1 VESIVIEPTVLK
13 RTEPNGLSFRRIA
26 LISKSSSVFAVVL
39 FLSIAGCTYL
49 GHMSLRFE
57 TAERINPTLPQ
68 DPVFNEAI
76 ATHTDVVRLTFVP
89 DRNIRAAVNH
99 DHLNVSTNAAF
110 CDGARESLGP
120 IPTIFDADGPISLH
134 KISGPSASEDHRVWI
149 YIYAHRDRASQSG
162 TEAGQ
167 HTKYDLAQSTRD
179 VCVTINALTMVLSG
193 FTSQEV
199 NIKAA
204 ALQSAVLK
212 EFPSTATH
220 IAQN

>member
-1 VESIVIEPTVLK
+1 ML
-13 RTEPNGLSFRRIA
+13 
-26 LISKSSSVFAVVL
+26 
-39 FLSIAGCTYL
+39 
-49 GHMSLRFE
+49 LRFE
-57 TAERINPTLPQ
+57 TAERIDPAQLN

-76 ATHTDVVRLTFVP
+76 ATHTNVVRLTFAP

-120 IPTIFDADGPISLH
+120 IPTVFDADGPISLH
-134 KISGPSASEDHRVWI
+134 KISGPPAPEDYRVWI
-149 YIYAHRDRASQSG
+149 YIYAHRDRASQSA
-162 TEAGQ
+162 TEADQ
-167 HTKYDLAQSTRD
+167 HTKFDLAHSTRD

-199 NIKAA
+199 RIKAA

-212 EFPSTATH
+212 KLPSTASNLSTD
-220 IAQN
+220 

>member
-1 VESIVIEPTVLK
+1 
-13 RTEPNGLSFRRIA
+13 
-26 LISKSSSVFAVVL
+26 
-39 FLSIAGCTYL
+39 L
-49 GHMSLRFE
+49 GHMLLRFE
-57 TAERINPTLPQ
+57 TAERIDPAQLN
-68 DPVFNEAI
+68 DPVFSEAT
-76 ATHTDVVRLTFVP
+76 ATHTNVVRLTFTP

-134 KISGPSASEDHRVWI
+134 KISGPPASADDRVWI
-149 YIYAHRDRASQSG
+149 YIYAHRDRASQS
-162 TEAGQ
+162 ASDADQ
-167 HTKYDLAQSTRD
+167 HTKYDLARSTRD

-212 EFPSTATH
+212 EVPSTATH
-220 IAQN
+220 IVQD

>member
-1 VESIVIEPTVLK
+1 ML
-13 RTEPNGLSFRRIA
+13 
-26 LISKSSSVFAVVL
+26 
-39 FLSIAGCTYL
+39 
-49 GHMSLRFE
+49 LRFE
-57 TAERINPTLPQ
+57 TAERIDPAQLN

-76 ATHTDVVRLTFVP
+76 ATHTNVVRLTFAP

-110 CDGARESLGP
+110 CDGGRESLGP
-120 IPTIFDADGPISLH
+120 IPTVFDADGPISLP
-134 KISGPSASEDHRVWI
+134 KISGPPAPEDYRVWI
-149 YIYAHRDRASQSG
+149 YIYAHRDRASQSA

-167 HTKYDLAQSTRD
+167 HTKYELSQSTRD

-199 NIKAA
+199 RIKAA

-212 EFPSTATH
+212 ELPSSA
-220 IAQN
+220 NNLLPE

>member
-1 VESIVIEPTVLK
+1 MLK
-13 RTEPNGLSFRRIA
+13 RTEPSGPSFRRIA
-26 LISKSSSVFAVVL
+26 LISKSSSVSAVAL
-39 FLSIAGCTYL
+39 LLSFVGCAYL
-49 GHMSLRFE
+49 GHMLLRFE
-57 TAERINPTLPQ
+57 AAERTDPAQLN

-76 ATHTDVVRLTFVP
+76 ATHTDVVRLTFAP

-120 IPTIFDADGPISLH
+120 IPTVFDADGPISLH
-134 KISGPSASEDHRVWI
+134 KISGPPAPEDHRVWI
-149 YIYAHRDRASQSG
+149 YIYAHRDRASQSA
-162 TEAGQ
+162 TEAVQ
-167 HTKYDLAQSTRD
+167 HAKYDLAQSTRD
-179 VCVTINALTMVLSG
+179 VCVTINALTMVLTG

-212 EFPSTATH
+212 ELPSTASH
-220 IAQN
+220 FLPD

>member
-1 VESIVIEPTVLK
+1 VLK
-13 RTEPNGLSFRRIA
+13 RTEPSGPSFRRIA
-26 LISKSSSVFAVVL
+26 RISKTSSVSAVAL
-39 FLSIAGCTYL
+39 FLSLAGCAYL
-49 GHMSLRFE
+49 GHVLLRFE
-57 TAERINPTLPQ
+57 AAERIDPAQLN
-68 DPVFNEAI
+68 DPVFNQAI
-76 ATHTDVVRLTFVP
+76 ATHANIVRLTFTP
-89 DRNIRAAVNH
+89 DRNIRAAVEH

-120 IPTIFDADGPISLH
+120 IPIVFDADGPISPR
-134 KISGPSASEDHRVWI
+134 KIGGPPASNDHRVWI
-149 YIYAHRDRASQSG
+149 YVYAHRDRASLSA
-162 TEAGQ
+162 TDVDQ

-212 EFPSTATH
+212 ELPLTATH
-220 IAQN
+220 LVSD